1 MEVMIRP
8 PIPRLFYA
16 SMSVVTIIQFE
27 TANLY
32 SYINDSTS
40 GFE

>member
-1 MEVMIRP
+1 MEVMTCP
-8 PIPRLFYA
+8 PIPRLIYSF
-16 SMSVVTIIQFE
+16 MSVVTIIQFE